1 MFAAWW
7 GTHRTNGNRVQRVDL
22 GIEFRRRG
30 VFEIVSSTAKD
41 PYLLPV
47 PRCSKTTSSY
57 SDVLDVIF
65 DVHPGMD
72 MGIAAEVPDH
82 IGTFNL
88 KDIPYAVIADIF
100 SLVECEVQIVETA
113 FLN

>member
-41 PYLLPV
+41 PYLLPA
-47 PRCSKTTSSY
+47 PRCSKTISSY
-57 SDVLDVIF
+57 SNILNVILDVYQ
-65 DVHPGMD
+65 GMD

-82 IGTFNL
+82 IGVLNL
-88 KDIPYAVIADIF
+88 KDIQYAVIADIF
-100 SLVECEVQIVETA
+100 SLVECEVKIVETA